1 MKTLLTRRKTSERP
15 TEDSQQPSE
24 SILCSLSVKPPNECE
39 GYPYPMI
46 PKDIPLESQFSFF
59 MPRTSHPHG
68 EALACSLYR
77 STMPKIPSAVDE
89 AGFSGVHASTSPV
102 IIICHGYMS
111 WRNQMLLAHLAAG
124 LTKRLDC
131 HTLRFDFTGNGHS
144 TGVFRH
150 SNYDGEFSDLQ
161 AVISF
166 VEQNMAYRVVCVIGH
181 SKGAASVLRTA
192 AEQDNCGDAST
203 PRKIACFVNISG
215 RFSVP
220 HDYDV
225 EKLLGVE
232 KALELKQTGKVVL
245 CKKSARECMITMD
258 DVEERS
264 KLDSSFV
271 RSIRRSHVLTLH
283 GSRDECVDVS
293 NAKEFAKNTK
303 NHELFIIE
311 GADHNFNGLRHMPI
325 MVDTIAEFVDKHMKC
340 VLPRPNP
347 S

>member
-1 MKTLLTRRKTSERP
+1 MG
-15 TEDSQQPSE
+15 DSQLIWE
-24 SILCSLSVKPPNECE
+24 SILSLPSGKPPNECE

-46 PKDIPLESQFSFF
+46 PRDIPLESQCSFYL
-59 MPRTSHPHG
+59 PKTHHPHG

-77 STMPKIPSAVDE
+77 SMMPRKSNAVDE
-89 AGFSGVHASTSPV
+89 AGFHGVPV

-124 LTKRLDC
+124 LTKRLNC

-150 SNYDGEFSDLQ
+150 SNYDGEFYDLQ

-166 VEQNMAYRVVCVIGH
+166 VEQNMACRVVCVIGH

-192 AEQDNCGDAST
+192 AEQDKCGDAPT

-220 HDYDV
+220 HEYNV

-232 KALELKQTGKVVL
+232 KAREFRQTGKVVL
-245 CKKSARECMITMD
+245 SNKGARECVMTMD

-264 KLDSSFV
+264 NLDSSFV
-271 RSIRRSHVLTLH
+271 RSIRHSHILTLH
-283 GSRDECVDVS
+283 GSMDERVEVS
-293 NAKEFAKNTK
+293 NAIEFAKNIR
-303 NHELFIIE
+303 NHELFIVE
-311 GADHNFNGLRHMPI
+311 GADHNYNGLLHMPI
-325 MVDTIAEFVDKHMKC
+325 MVATIAEFVDKHMIS
-340 VLPRPNP
+340 VQRPNP